1 MLLSFQLDATFSPN
15 MHICHSSCHPFD
27 GFLMPHKDANALKCD
42 STVQMQPEKPV
53 DDFQCC
59 SVASP
64 NTLWLQ
70 FKEKTTYFPIKSQ
83 SMTDLEVYMFSYESL
98 HVVLLSLN
106 LDLCCFEKNFH
117 RPVSLKRKRA
127 KDMLHSCA

>member
-1 MLLSFQLDATFSPN
+1 MKNLVEGHHIGLKTLPDFRLLKRTEDSSVTAGRKGGVITCLKVLLSFQLDATFSPN

-27 GFLMPHKDANALKCD
+27 GFLMPHKDAIVLKCD

-83 SMTDLEVYMFSYESL
+83 SMTDLEVL
-98 HVVLLSLN
+98 
-106 LDLCCFEKNFH
+106 
-117 RPVSLKRKRA
+117 
-127 KDMLHSCA
+127 